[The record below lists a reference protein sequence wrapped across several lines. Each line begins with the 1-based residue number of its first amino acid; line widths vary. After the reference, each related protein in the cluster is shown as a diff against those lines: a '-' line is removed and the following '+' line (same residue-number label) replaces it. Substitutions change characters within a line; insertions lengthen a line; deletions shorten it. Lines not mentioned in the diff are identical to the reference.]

1 MIKIYNLGIN
11 GFREHA
17 GSNPNKSG
25 QLDVPS
31 KTQSKLMKLV
41 LRSTL
46 EKLEKI
52 FKIILKNF
60 SDIPFMESSE
70 N

>member
-1 MIKIYNLGIN
+1 MGLGNMQGLI
-11 GFREHA
+11 
-17 GSNPNKSG
+17 SNKSG